1 MKKRMRGLTRALCN
15 RLFLIIFVVVLFV
28 IVASANKKSSVTIY
42 NINRTKSIEAI
53 HIVTKYNNILDKER
67 PRFVETIQEVS
78 QYGADGPLHFT
89 GTMTGYG
96 PDCVGC
102 SGKLGCPPR
111 QDARNGN
118 IYFDDVDYGRVR
130 IVATD
135 PSIPCGSIVKISNLN
150 FTDETIV
157 AIALDRGGAIKG
169 KTMDL
174 LFESEKATSFVGR
187 QYQVSFELVRWGW

>member
-1 MKKRMRGLTRALCN
+1 MKKRMRGITKALCN
-15 RLFLIIFVVVLFV
+15 RLFLIIFVVVLSL
-28 IVASANKKSSVTIY
+28 IVASGNERQKVTTY
-42 NINRTKSIEAI
+42 NVNRTKSVEAI
-53 HIVTKYNNILDKER
+53 HIVTKYNNILEQEK

-78 QYGADGPLHFT
+78 QYGESGPLTFT

-118 IYFDDVDYGRVR
+118 IYFDDVEYGHIR

-135 PSIPCGSIVKISNLN
+135 PSIPCGSIVKISNLS
-150 FTDETIV
+150 FTNEPIV

-174 LFESEKATSFVGR
+174 LFESEKKTDFVGR
-187 QYQVSFELVRWGW
+187 QYNVSFELVRWGW